1 MDKFT
6 PDTQKALNIAL
17 KSLTHTP
24 EEIEKEQREERS
36 LDYQRRQTISSEEA
50 VTQAKRANE
59 IAEEA
64 LKEAKKSNHKANI
77 AIWVSIVSVLAAIA
91 SAIIAAIALF
101 E

>member
-1 MDKFT
+1 MDKFNS
-6 PDTQKALNIAL
+6 QIKKAFSNIN
-17 KSLTHTP
+17 KST
-24 EEIEKEQREERS
+24 EEVEKEQREERS